1 MLIPLRVGR
10 NMVATEDVGLSN
22 KVLFRGVPDPC
33 TAQDVSAVL
42 QKYGPLDCICYEK
55 GQGSGFA
62 EFLFCG
68 SAERCEKESRA
79 LGSTLML
86 AGERLEVC
94 REAPKFRG
102 STDVGAFQQAFVKPK
117 PLDQSLDVTIVRGHC
132 TAAGIGM
139 VAELAK
145 AKTTTLVLWDR
156 CHNPKDEP
164 KVKSALKKQTYTEI
178 FSEQKPDRDVMA
190 KAEQYFSVGEPK
202 CALVH
207 IASDKI
213 RTEAS
218 VPRPLFQ
225 VDELV
230 SCITSNHVENISA
243 FNAYKVYKQWVHA
256 NRACVFLLM
265 PPKLCHEWDDD
276 LATCG
281 VGYRRIVK
289 SDPHRVFGGITLG
302 TGWTMGLQMTN
313 DSSSVSA
320 ALAFA
325 SIRDIILSSD
335 EQKND
340 MCGKVLDLGM
350 PIFSTWAQQ
359 AGVQ

>member
-1 MLIPLRVGR
+1 
-10 NMVATEDVGLSN
+10 
-22 KVLFRGVPDPC
+22 
-33 TAQDVSAVL
+33 
-42 QKYGPLDCICYEK
+42 
-55 GQGSGFA
+55 
-62 EFLFCG
+62 
-68 SAERCEKESRA
+68 
-79 LGSTLML
+79 
-86 AGERLEVC
+86 
-94 REAPKFRG
+94 
-102 STDVGAFQQAFVKPK
+102 
-117 PLDQSLDVTIVRGHC
+117 
-132 TAAGIGM
+132 
-139 VAELAK
+139 
-145 AKTTTLVLWDR
+145 
-156 CHNPKDEP
+156 
-164 KVKSALKKQTYTEI
+164 
-178 FSEQKPDRDVMA
+178 
-190 KAEQYFSVGEPK
+190 
-202 CALVH
+202 
-207 IASDKI
+207 
-213 RTEAS
+213 
-218 VPRPLFQ
+218 
-225 VDELV
+225 
-230 SCITSNHVENISA
+230 
-243 FNAYKVYKQWVHA
+243 
-256 NRACVFLLM
+256 M